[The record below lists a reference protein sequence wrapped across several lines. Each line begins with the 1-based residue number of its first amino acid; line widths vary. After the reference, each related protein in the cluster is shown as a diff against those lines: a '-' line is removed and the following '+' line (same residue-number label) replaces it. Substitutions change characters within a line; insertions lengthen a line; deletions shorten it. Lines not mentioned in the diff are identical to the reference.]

1 MVSQRSFH
9 CIFILSG
16 INSCLNQT
24 NEHNKGKRIQKTK
37 RCKSSLLRSIKC
49 TVIITHIP
57 TLHGFFTFTA
67 KTTPTHPQT
76 QSRTYTLV
84 NLETFDERRINGYGA
99 ELYPHK
105 PDMYL
110 PFRFSSMFIHVYLFV
125 TLSIL
130 QSQFTEKGF
139 KKAETSEQNVV
150 LLLFLF
156 CTRSFHVYVTYVMSN
171 VPMRHV
177 LECPMY
183 VSL

>member
-1 MVSQRSFH
+1 VSQRSFH

-49 TVIITHIP
+49 TVIITHNP

-84 NLETFDERRINGYGA
+84 NLETFDERRISGYGA

-110 PFRFSSMFIHVYLFV
+110 PFRFPVCSFMFIYLWRSAFFSHSSLRKV
-125 TLSIL
+125 SR
-130 QSQFTEKGF
+130 KP
-139 KKAETSEQNVV
+139 K
-150 LLLFLF
+150 LLNRMWCYCCFYFALDHFMFMWL
-156 CTRSFHVYVTYVMSN
+156 M
-171 VPMRHV
+171 
-177 LECPMY
+177 
-183 VSL
+183 